1 MFDMQKEFGGL
12 TEAEAQARL
21 QKSGYNEL
29 PAGSGRN
36 SRQIIIDILKE
47 PMLFL
52 LVAGGIVYLLL
63 GDPGEALML
72 LSFVFLVI
80 GITFYQ
86 EHKTERSLAALRN
99 LSSPQALVVRGGEQH
114 SIPGREVVP
123 GDLII
128 IKEGDR
134 IPADALFLSGNNLIV
149 DESLLTGESA
159 PVAKETAGQKEIAFA
174 RPGGEHTPFLFS
186 GSLVVDGQGIAKVI
200 TTGTHTEIG
209 KIGKALE
216 TIESRETKLQ
226 IEVKKIVK
234 IFFVIALV
242 LVAAVILISG
252 IYRGAWLAGML
263 SGITLAM
270 AILPEEF
277 PVVLTIFLA
286 VGAWRL
292 SQKKVL
298 ARKITAVETLGS
310 ASVLCVD
317 KTGTLTINE
326 MTVKKLLCADI
337 ETDAAELSKSSV
349 APGSRELLEYAA
361 LACRPITF
369 DPMEKAIKKIAALL
383 PGGKTTHENWTFE
396 REYPLSKKLLALSNI
411 WQSPDASHCAV
422 AAKGAPEAIIDLCH
436 LDAAEKIKLEQ
447 GIERLAGHGLRVLG
461 VAKANFAGKNFY
473 DSQHDYRFQ
482 FLGLVGLDDPVRAT
496 AKAAVA
502 ECAGAGIRVIMIT
515 GDYPVTARQIA
526 DQVGLDGAGEI
537 VTGSELTAMAA
548 DELKQKIK
556 TANIFARMIPEQKL
570 SIIDALK
577 DADEIVAMT
586 GDGVNDAPALKA
598 ADIGVAMGEKGT
610 DVARE
615 AADLVLLKND
625 FSHLVAAIRLG
636 RKIFDNLKKAMAYTV
651 SVHVPIAGASLVPLL
666 FGWPNILFPVHIVF
680 LELIIDPTCSI
691 VFESEPEE
699 KNIMKRPPRNP
710 DLPLFSRRML
720 LVSVLQGL
728 FSLGLVLL
736 VFFLSLRFGQSEAEA
751 RTLAFTTL
759 VLTNLTLILANRTWS
774 SHLLRAFSLK
784 NRALNWILFGTMI
797 FLMLAIYNPLLQ
809 KVFSFA
815 PLHLADV
822 LIALILSFLSIAWFE
837 FTKLIF
843 PKKIH
848 A

>member
-1 MFDMQKEFGGL
+1 MFDIQKEFGGL
-12 TEAEAQARL
+12 TEREAKERL

-29 PAGSGRN
+29 PAGRGRN

-72 LSFVFLVI
+72 LSFVFIVI

-86 EHKTERSLAALRN
+86 EHKTERSLTALRN
-99 LSSPQALVVRGGEQH
+99 LSSPQALVIRGGEQQT
-114 SIPGREVVP
+114 IPGREVVA

-159 PVAKETAGQKEIAFA
+159 PVAKEPAGQKEIAFA

-186 GSLVVDGQGIAKVI
+186 GSLVVDGQAVARVE
-200 TTGTHTEIG
+200 TTGVRTEIG

-216 TIESRETKLQ
+216 TIESRETRLQ

-234 IFFVIALV
+234 IFFAIALV

-252 IYRGAWLAGML
+252 LYRGAWLSGML

-292 SQKKVL
+292 SQIKVL

-326 MTVKKLLCADI
+326 MTVKKLLCG
-337 ETDAAELSKSSV
+337 ETETEAVEMSKISV
-349 APGSRELLEYAA
+349 SPASRELAEYAA
-361 LACRPITF
+361 LACRQITF

-383 PGGKTTHENWTFE
+383 PGGETTHENWTFE
-396 REYPLSKKLLALSNI
+396 REYSLSKKLLAFSNI
-411 WQSPDASHCAV
+411 WHNPNADHYIIAT
-422 AAKGAPEAIIDLCH
+422 KGAPEAIIDLCH
-436 LDAAEKIKLEQ
+436 MDAPEKLKIEN
-447 GIERLAGHGLRVLG
+447 GVERLARLGLRVLG
-461 VAKANFAGKNFY
+461 VAKASFNGKNFY

-482 FLGLVGLDDPVRAT
+482 FLGLVGLDDPVRVT
-496 AKAAVA
+496 AKEAVA

-526 DQVGLDGAGEI
+526 DQVGLDPAGEI

-570 SIIDALK
+570 LIIDALK
-577 DADEIVAMT
+577 AADEIVAMT

-666 FGWPNILFPVHIVF
+666 FGWPSILFPVHIVF

-699 KNIMKRPPRNP
+699 KNIMKRPPRSPN
-710 DLPLFSRRML
+710 LPLFSKRML
-720 LVSVLQGL
+720 LVSILQGL
-728 FSLGLVLL
+728 FSLMLVLL
-736 VFFLSLRFGQSEAEA
+736 VFFFALKFKLSEAEA
-751 RTLAFTTL
+751 RTLSFAML
-759 VLTNLTLILANRTWS
+759 VLTNLSLILANRSWS
-774 SHLLRAFSLK
+774 SHLLGAVSLK
-784 NRALNWILFGTMI
+784 NKALNWILLGTVT
-797 FLMLAIYNPLLQ
+797 FLLLTVYHPWLQ
-809 KVFSFA
+809 KIFSFA
-815 PLHLADV
+815 PLHPGDL
-822 LIALILSFLSIAWFE
+822 LIALGLSFLSILWFE
-837 FTKLIF
+837 FVKALF
-843 PKKIH
+843 PKKLH
-848 A
+848 S